1 MIEYFDSFG
10 KKIQDDDFLLVHRDD
25 GAFVN
30 IISQINGL
38 LYCCNP
44 SYYGSEQGR
53 QALHEVDLSKV
64 SVFDID
70 EFNRQF
76 KKTGVVRYVDTNG
89 IEIHEGMCL
98 FIGSIH
104 SGCGV
109 LVTMH
114 EGELSIESGTER
126 NPYFESLAKVI
137 KNQDFDFIVTFI
149 PDKYLHKNNNKRN
162 EGYIMKK
169 FNGLVCSGCGSEL
182 DLAVSYD
189 GLDNKA
195 VDYDKR
201 FSPNW
206 GYEIELVCS
215 KCGRAY
221 GICRTDK
228 DSHISEITHE

>member
-1 MIEYFDSFG
+1 MIEYLDKFG
-10 KKIQDDDFLLVHRDD
+10 KKIQDGDFLLVHRDD

-30 IISQINGL
+30 ITSQINGL
-38 LYCCNP
+38 LYCCDP

-126 NPYFESLAKVI
+126 NPYFTSLAKVI

-149 PDKYLHKNNNKRN
+149 PDKYLHKNNQIR
-162 EGYIMKK
+162 ETR
-169 FNGLVCSGCGSEL
+169 
-182 DLAVSYD
+182 D
-189 GLDNKA
+189 
-195 VDYDKR
+195 
-201 FSPNW
+201 
-206 GYEIELVCS
+206 
-215 KCGRAY
+215 
-221 GICRTDK
+221 T
-228 DSHISEITHE
+228 